1 MSGIVPNQGLFR
13 MYAVAWVAA
22 ASMTAMVTLAVT
34 GLSPEGIMAHL
45 LVGAFLWGI
54 DMLLTGARPEPGHG
68 ASHAIL
74 VAALALVWPLVLAGI
89 IVFLVAGVVHGLR
102 SDRQAA

>member
-1 MSGIVPNQGLFR
+1 MSETIPNQGLFR

-22 ASMTAMVTLAVT
+22 SMTVMVAFAVT
-34 GLSPEGIMAHL
+34 GLPPEGVVTYL
-45 LVGAFLWGI
+45 LVGALLWGI
-54 DMLLTGARPEPGHG
+54 DMVLTRGRSERGHR

-74 VAALALVWPLVLAGI
+74 VAAFALVWPLVLAGI
-89 IVFLVAGVVHGLR
+89 LVFLVAGVVHGLR

>member
-1 MSGIVPNQGLFR
+1 MSETIPNQGLFR

-22 ASMTAMVTLAVT
+22 ASMTVMVAFAAT
-34 GLSPEGIMAHL
+34 GLPREGIVAHL
-45 LVGAFLWGI
+45 LVGALLWGI
-54 DMLLTGARPEPGHG
+54 DMVLTGGRSAPGHG

-74 VAALALVWPLVLAGI
+74 VAAFALVWPLVLAGI
-89 IVFLVAGVVHGLR
+89 LVFLVAGVVHGLR